1 LVRLIVFLQG
11 MISLNAHVLFDSTA
25 VLNKSINKGTVKTAA
40 VSSDTLQLG
49 EVEVF
54 SPALDKYS
62 FGQQIKSISSDD
74 LQDYQG
80 LGLSDFL
87 QQRTGL
93 FLRQYGAGMLATL
106 TLRGTSA
113 GHNAVFW
120 NGLPINSLSL
130 GQTDFSVLPIVGF
143 DEVSLH
149 FGSGGALFGTD
160 AIGGSVHL
168 NSKMKFGQGHNFQYG
183 GQIGSFGRLNNQVQY
198 GYSNEKV
205 SLRTRVYRNYA
216 ENNFP
221 YRNLAK
227 HGTPI
232 ERQDHASFNQVGI
245 NQDLALQLSS
255 NQLLSSS
262 VWYNQSDREIQ
273 PVIGSNTLDKQQDRN
288 LRWVLDYFRFS
299 KNKTWNLKTGI
310 VQDELMFNS
319 DNNRTLQF
327 FLIGDVDWEISDL
340 ISSKT
345 GIRYTGV
352 KGELSAYTAQEDR
365 FELYHSTN
373 FSLRENVHISV
384 NLRQL
389 IYDGKFAPFT
399 PSLGAEWQL
408 LSNDHQEIKLKATGA
423 RSFKIPTLNDRF
435 WEPGGNAEL
444 LSESS
449 WSGEVGLSHLWKNSN
464 ITVSQQLTHY
474 RMWVDNWIIWLPR
487 GNFWTPENVRSVHN
501 KGLEYFFDADY
512 RLGFWG
518 VSLQGNYNWTQA
530 INKTNISEND
540 QSAGNQLPYT
550 PVHKFQSLI
559 GLKRG
564 AWSSYFN
571 FHFTGSRFVGT
582 DNLDVLSAYQLLDW
596 GIKVGEIKTSR
607 IKGTIGFQVNNLFN
621 TSYQVLRLRAMPGR
635 NYQMNIQITL

>member
-1 LVRLIVFLQG
+1 MVFLQG
-11 MISLNAHVLFDSTA
+11 LVTLNAHVLFDSTL
-25 VLNKSINKGTVKTAA
+25 VQNKSNDDGTVSVAT
-40 VSSDTLQLG
+40 VSSDTVLLG

-62 FGQQIKSISSDD
+62 YGQQVKSISSAD
-74 LQDYQG
+74 LKDYQG

-120 NGLPINSLSL
+120 NGLPINSPSL
-130 GQTDFSVLPIVGF
+130 GQTDFSVLPIGGF
-143 DEVSLH
+143 DEVNLH

-168 NSKMKFGQGHNFQYG
+168 NSKLKFSRGHHFHYG
-183 GQIGSFGRLNNQVQY
+183 GQIGSFGRFNNQVQY

-205 SLRTRVYRNYA
+205 ALKTNVYRNYA

-227 HGTPI
+227 PGTPI
-232 ERQDHASFNQVGI
+232 ERQDHASFNQVGF
-245 NQDLALQLSS
+245 NQDLAFQLSS

-262 VWYNQSDREIQ
+262 IWYNQTEREIQ
-273 PVIGSNTLDKQQDRN
+273 PVIGSNTFDEQQDRN

-310 VQDELMFNS
+310 VQDELVFN
-319 DNNRTLQF
+319 NEINKTLQF
-327 FLIGDVDWEISDL
+327 FLIGEVDWELSDVV
-340 ISSKT
+340 SSKS
-345 GIRYTGV
+345 GVRYTGV
-352 KGELSAYTAQEDR
+352 KGELSTYTVQEGR
-365 FELYHSTN
+365 FELYQSTN
-373 FSLRENVHISV
+373 FNFRENVHVSV

-389 IYDGKFAPFT
+389 IYDGKFSPFT
-399 PSLGAEWQL
+399 PSIGAEWKL
-408 LSNDHQEIKLKATGA
+408 LSNDQQEIKLKSTGA
-423 RSFKIPTLNDRF
+423 RSFKVPSLNDRF
-435 WEPGGNAEL
+435 WEPGGNPDL

-449 WSGEVGLSHLWKNSN
+449 WSAEMGISHLWRKSN
-464 ITVSQQLTHY
+464 IEVSQQLTHY

-487 GNFWTPENVRSVHN
+487 GNFWTPENIRSVHN
-501 KGLEYFFDADY
+501 TGIEYFFDASY
-512 RLGFWG
+512 KVGLWG
-518 VSLQGNYNWTQA
+518 INLQGNYNWTQA
-530 INKTNISEND
+530 TNRTNISEND

-559 GLKRG
+559 GLNRG
-564 AWSSYFN
+564 LWSTYLN
-571 FHFTGSRFVGT
+571 FHFTGSRYVGT
-582 DNLDVLSAYQLLDW
+582 DNIDVLPAYQLLDW
-596 GIKVGEIKTSR
+596 GIKVGEFKTSWIR
-607 IKGTIGFQVNNLFN
+607 GTIGFQVNNLFN

>member
-1 LVRLIVFLQG
+1 MVFIQGLVT
-11 MISLNAHVLFDSTA
+11 LNAHVLFDSTI
-25 VLNKSINKGTVKTAA
+25 VHNDSIDDGIVGVAT
-40 VSSDTLQLG
+40 VSSDTVLLG

-62 FGQQIKSISSDD
+62 YGQQVKSISSAD

-80 LGLSDFL
+80 FGLSDLL

-120 NGLPINSLSL
+120 NGLPINSPSL
-130 GQTDFSVLPIVGF
+130 GQTDFSVLPIGSF
-143 DEVSLH
+143 DEVNLH

-168 NSKMKFGQGHNFQYG
+168 NSKLKFGQGHHFHYG

-205 SLRTRVYRNYA
+205 SMRTRVYRNYA

-221 YRNLAK
+221 YRNLSK
-227 HGTPI
+227 PGTPI
-232 ERQDHASFNQVGI
+232 ERQEHAAFLQEGFS
-245 NQDLALQLSS
+245 QDLALQMKP
-255 NQLLSSS
+255 NQLISSS
-262 VWYNQSDREIQ
+262 FWYNQTEREIQ
-273 PVIGSNTLDKQQDRN
+273 PVIGSNTFDEQQDRN

-310 VQDELMFNS
+310 VQDELVFNN
-319 DNNRTLQF
+319 DINKTLQF
-327 FLIGDVDWEISDL
+327 FLIGELDWGISDL

-352 KGELSAYTAQEDR
+352 KGELSTYTAQEDR
-365 FELYHSTN
+365 FELYQSTN
-373 FSLRENVHISV
+373 FSLRENVHVSV

-399 PSLGAEWQL
+399 PSVGAEWQL
-408 LSNDHQEIKLKATGA
+408 LSTDQQEIKLKATGA
-423 RSFKIPTLNDRF
+423 RSFKVPTLNDRF
-435 WEPGGNAEL
+435 WEPGGNPDL

-449 WSGEVGLSHLWKNSN
+449 WSAEMGISHLWRKSN
-464 ITVSQQLTHY
+464 FEVSQQLTHY
-474 RMWVDNWIIWLPR
+474 RLWVDNWIIWLPR
-487 GNFWTPENVRSVHN
+487 GNFWTPENIRSVHN
-501 KGLEYFFDADY
+501 NGLEYFFDASY
-512 RLGFWG
+512 KIGLWG
-518 VSLQGNYNWTQA
+518 INLQGNYNWIQA
-530 INKTNISEND
+530 INRTNVSQND
-540 QSAGNQLPYT
+540 QSVGNQLPYT

-559 GLKRG
+559 GVNRG
-564 AWSSYFN
+564 FLNTYLN
-571 FHFTGSRFVGT
+571 FQFTGARYVGT
-582 DNLDVLSAYQLLDW
+582 NNIDVLPAYQLLDW
-596 GIKVGEIKTSR
+596 GLKVRELKTSW
-607 IKGTIGFQVNNLFN
+607 IKGSLGFQVNNLFN

-635 NYQMNIQITL
+635 NYQMNIQIIL